1 MKHETVLVLDFGGQ
15 YNELIARRVR
25 DLGVYCEVH
34 PYKKALEK
42 MKELCPT
49 GIIFTGGW
57 TRRYSSRDCPSWDCA
72 TVCR

>member
-42 MKELCPT
+42 IKEPLPHRDHLY
-49 GIIFTGGW
+49 
-57 TRRYSSRDCPSWDCA
+57 RRAEQRI
-72 TVCR
+72 